1 LSSAEPRAAEAA
13 GEVYLEVPV
22 ERIAPDPDQ
31 PRRGITAE
39 DLEPLAASLKARGL
53 IQPLLVSP
61 HPQARA
67 RLATPYMLISGE
79 RRWAAARLAGL
90 ASVRVVLRE
99 EPLSPAER
107 LMLQLDENDGELR
120 REVNL
125 YDRAT
130 ALVRALNAAGVKKE
144 EFARRYRKSPAWM
157 SHQLT
162 LARAEGSSREAL
174 REGWLTGIVAAA
186 LFMRLGPDEQRR
198 LLAKARR
205 LRKPISGHQ
214 IEAAAQR
221 GARREEEEEKPGER
235 GVGSES
241 RGGDEGEGV
250 RSWPGRNERLA
261 GAAVATDAAR
271 HVVDEV
277 ATARSGRAEAEK
289 ARVTGGPE
297 AAGSG
302 GDAVARREA
311 GAAQAGAALGA
322 AVGQGFGGSEPG
334 RGDEEVSGLQAG
346 EGPISVD
353 EWRRRNEVAAAGVE
367 EEAGGHGAASRQAP
381 GENGGASSFSGG
393 AGVGA
398 GVEGRSAVAGY
409 LDAGQEIALGRRR
422 SGAALARRDEPQFS
436 ISLTPRQLE
445 ALIVLLG
452 EEPLGTREEQIRQL
466 FSFLP

>member
-1 LSSAEPRAAEAA
+1 LNSAEPRAAEAA

-90 ASVRVVLRE
+90 PSVRVVLRE
-99 EPLSPAER
+99 EPLSPSER

-130 ALVRALNAAGVKKE
+130 ALVRALQAAAIKKE

-221 GARREEEEEKPGER
+221 GARREEREEERAEER
-235 GVGSES
+235 GVGREG
-241 RGGDEGEGV
+241 REGGVGAGDG
-250 RSWPGRNERLA
+250 PGGSGRLA
-261 GAAVATDAAR
+261 GAVVAADVAREVGGGTAAAR
-271 HVVDEV
+271 S
-277 ATARSGRAEAEK
+277 ARAEAET
-289 ARVTGGPE
+289 ARVTASPE
-297 AAGSG
+297 AVERG
-302 GDAVARREA
+302 GDAMAQRGA
-311 GAAQAGAALGA
+311 GAAPAGAAAGA
-322 AVGQGFGGSEPG
+322 AASPGLGEGQPAGGFEGASG
-334 RGDEEVSGLQAG
+334 RRPG
-346 EGPISVD
+346 EGPIPVD
-353 EWRRRNEVAAAGVE
+353 EWRRRHGRVAADGDDA
-367 EEAGGHGAASRQAP
+367 ADGHGAAGGQMA
-381 GENGGASSFSGG
+381 GENGGTPFSPGG
-393 AGVGA
+393 ADAGA

-422 SGAALARRDEPQFS
+422 SGAALARRDEPRFS
-436 ISLTPRQLE
+436 ISFSPRQLE

>member
-1 LSSAEPRAAEAA
+1 MSSAEPRTAEAA
-13 GEVYLEVPV
+13 GEVFLEVLV

-61 HPQARA
+61 HPQVRA

-90 ASVRVVLRE
+90 PSVRVVLRE
-99 EPLSPAER
+99 EPLSPSER

-120 REVNL
+120 REVNV

-130 ALVRALNAAGVKKE
+130 ALVRALQAAGIKKE

-157 SHQLT
+157 SHQLA
-162 LARAEGSSREAL
+162 LARAEGWSREAL

-221 GARREEEEEKPGER
+221 GARREEKEEEEGER
-235 GVGSES
+235 SAGREGREGGEA
-241 RGGDEGEGV
+241 RGAGGNGGGGGGWRGEGAAV
-250 RSWPGRNERLA
+250 RARPPGSLGMAGTVAAA
-261 GAAVATDAAR
+261 GAAEG
-271 HVVDEV
+271 HGLGE
-277 ATARSGRAEAEK
+277 GQ
-289 ARVTGGPE
+289 
-297 AAGSG
+297 AAG
-302 GDAVARREA
+302 GD
-311 GAAQAGAALGA
+311 Q
-322 AVGQGFGGSEPG
+322 
-334 RGDEEVSGLQAG
+334 EVSSPRPG
-346 EGPISVD
+346 EGPIPVD
-353 EWRRRNEVAAAGVE
+353 EWRRRHAGAAPGGEQA
-367 EEAGGHGAASRQAP
+367 ADGHGAAGGQVAGRQAA
-381 GENGGASSFSGG
+381 GENEGSFSFPGG

-398 GVEGRSAVAGY
+398 GVEGRSAVAGF

-422 SGAALARRDEPQFS
+422 SGAALARRDEPRFS
-436 ISLTPRQLE
+436 ISFSPRQLE